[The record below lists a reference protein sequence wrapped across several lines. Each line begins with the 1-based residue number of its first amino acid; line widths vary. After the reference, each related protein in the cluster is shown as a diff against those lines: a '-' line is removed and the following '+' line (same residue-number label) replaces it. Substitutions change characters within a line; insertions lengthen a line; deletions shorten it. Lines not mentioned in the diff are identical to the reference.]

1 MIRWHRFFFRWIMQE
16 LPVGA
21 IRRNSMFLTTL
32 IAAVALC
39 TPLVAR
45 ASDIKL
51 IHARIY
57 TEPGKPPIEDG
68 VVVIHDGVI
77 TAVGPASAIKGP
89 HLVRA
94 LTVYDC
100 TGMTITAGFWNS
112 HVHILTDALLD
123 AEHKTPASTTG
134 EMQKMFT
141 QWGFTTV
148 FDVASVLA
156 NTNYIRGHIADG
168 SIVGPRILTVGE
180 PFYGKGGTPVY
191 VAPFLAEHHVSSAEV
206 DTIPEAVAR
215 VHQQVRDGA
224 DGIKIFAGSIES
236 DGVLLMRR
244 DLAKAIVD
252 AAHAAHRL
260 VFSHPSTMGG
270 VELSLDSG
278 VDILAHVAL
287 MGGPWPP
294 SLVQRMKAAHMSLIP
309 TLTMFDVEAQKA
321 KVSEQED
328 HEWMDLAV
336 HQLQVFNEAGG
347 EILFGTDVGYTD
359 HYDTAEEYSL
369 MQKSGMTF
377 SEILASLTTTPA
389 QRFGYTRSAR
399 IAKGMDADLVVLKS
413 DPAADIA
420 ALSHVAYTVRRG
432 KVIYAAK

>member
-1 MIRWHRFFFRWIMQE
+1 M
-16 LPVGA
+16 
-21 IRRNSMFLTTL
+21 RRSVLF
-32 IAAVALC
+32 IVV
-39 TPLVAR
+39 LVCCGISAR
-45 ASDIKL
+45 ASDIRL
-51 IHARIY
+51 VHARIY
-57 TEPGKPPIEDG
+57 TGPGVPPIEDG
-68 VVVIHDGVI
+68 TVVVHNGVI
-77 TAVGPASAIKGP
+77 TAVGPSSSVKGP
-89 HLVRA
+89 HFVQA
-94 LTVYDC
+94 VTVYDC

-123 AEHKTPASTTG
+123 AEHKTPVSLTS

-141 QWGFTTV
+141 HWGFTTV
-148 FDVASVLA
+148 FDVASVLS
-156 NTNYIRGHIADG
+156 NTNYIRRHIADG

-191 VAPFLAEHHVSSAEV
+191 VAPFLAEHHVPSAEV

-236 DGVLLMRR
+236 NGVLLMHP

-252 AAHAAHRL
+252 AAHGERKL
-260 VFSHPSTMGG
+260 VFSHPSTTEG

-294 SLVQRMKAAHMSLIP
+294 SLVQRMKAAHISLVP
-309 TLTMFDVEAQKA
+309 TLTMFDVEAKKA

-328 HEWMDLAV
+328 QEWMDLAV
-336 HQLQVFNEAGG
+336 HQLQVFREAGG

-359 HYDTAEEYSL
+359 HYDTAEEYAL
-369 MQKSGMTF
+369 MQKAGMNF
-377 SEILASLTTTPA
+377 ADILASLTTTPA
-389 QRFGYTRSAR
+389 RRFGYTHSGY
-399 IAKGMDADLVVLKS
+399 IASGMDADLVVLKS
-413 DPAADIA
+413 DPAVDIT
-420 ALSHVAYTVRRG
+420 ALSRVIYTVRAG
-432 KVIYAAK
+432 DLIYAAK

>member
-1 MIRWHRFFFRWIMQE
+1 MR
-16 LPVGA
+16 
-21 IRRNSMFLTTL
+21 LTTL

-39 TPLVAR
+39 IPLAGR

-51 IHARIY
+51 VHARIY

-68 VVVIHDGVI
+68 AVVIHDGVI
-77 TAVGPASAIKGP
+77 TAVGPTSSIKGP

-112 HVHILTDALLD
+112 HVHILTDELLD
-123 AEHKTPASTTG
+123 AEHKTPASISG

-141 QWGFTTV
+141 RWGFTTV
-148 FDVASVLA
+148 FDLASVLS
-156 NTNYIRGHIADG
+156 NTNYIRQHIATG

-191 VAPFLAEHHVSSAEV
+191 VAPFLAEHHVPSAEV

-215 VHQQVRDGA
+215 VHQEVRDGA
-224 DGIKIFAGSIES
+224 EGIKIFAGSIES
-236 DGVLLMRR
+236 DGVLLMWR

-252 AAHAAHRL
+252 AAHGERRL
-260 VFSHPSTMGG
+260 VFSHPSTVEG

-287 MGGPWPP
+287 MGGPWPL
-294 SLVQRMKAAHMSLIP
+294 SLVQRMKAAHMSLVP
-309 TLTMFDVEAQKA
+309 TLTMFDVEAKKA

-328 HEWMDLAV
+328 QEWMDLAV
-336 HQLQVFNEAGG
+336 HQLKVFHEAGG
-347 EILFGTDVGYTD
+347 QILFGTDVGYTD

-369 MQKSGMTF
+369 MQKSGMSF
-377 SEILASLTTTPA
+377 PEILASLTTTPA
-389 QRFGYTRSAR
+389 QRFGYTHTGR
-399 IAKGMDADLVVLKS
+399 IAKGMDADLAVLKS
-413 DPAADIA
+413 DPAMDIT
-420 ALSHVAYTVRRG
+420 ALSHVAYTIRAG